1 MSYLSLY
8 EIDDDGRILKDLSGE
23 QRRETEKELRALIGQ
38 PEDFMMTSFA
48 AQGSMNNFIAQGPT
62 ERKKTISNFMGLD
75 VYDQMQLILKEDS
88 AGVKSLLKRLDV
100 KDWVA
105 ETRNEKQNICELER
119 RKDDL
124 ETEIHDFRARYSLLK
139 DQANEQSGG
148 NFIDPAAL
156 AHKKKSLNLKTKQLT
171 DIKSNLVVLEKEKMV
186 TIRRLEK
193 YITIRDSFPLESYKR
208 RSELLSDLK
217 NSLHKMSS
225 KFDKEKTLM
234 CSQNKSVKLLKEVP
248 CEDQFPTCKFIKE
261 SHKNKLLLQTQK
273 NLVGSLKDELSEA
286 KEKVA
291 ELETEGLLQ
300 KINRYDQ
307 LVKNISSLEMKKVIA
322 ESNIGN
328 DENQK
333 NILEGQIA
341 KIKTQ
346 IAEMELKSIDDKSVI
361 VKKLQDL
368 LQALDLEI
376 ESKKSELFE
385 NLRQIGQSTARIK
398 RFQEE
403 SLEYDRL
410 QVEWKV
416 YDFLLKATSWR
427 GIPTY
432 IMSRQMPIINAELA
446 KILQDVA
453 GFTVELQVDERNTDI
468 FINYGDS
475 RRPIECGS
483 GMEKMVSSMSL
494 RVALGNVSNL
504 NKSDMFIVDEGFGS
518 LDPQNIE
525 AVATLLRRLKKY
537 YRLIIIISHIDVVK
551 DSVDDVIEITKKG
564 KDSKVVYA

>member
-1 MSYLSLY
+1 MKNWPPGARYRIRSNIQLDPKTQRKVATVLRREHNADEVVYKLELKQDLGLSEVIANKIKIADLANPETHKNLLREYVGEVDADDIEFWAEVDRIIEEILPKVKISSDHKGNKWSIRRMNFDNTFGYGSDNSINFQKLSGIVGLFGKNRSGKSSIPGTMMYGLFNSNDRGISSVQHVINSRQQDCSSDIIFSVNGKLYRLERHSVRYSARGARNAGAMSYLSLY

-307 LVKNISSLEMKKVIA
+307 LVK
-322 ESNIGN
+322 
-328 DENQK
+328 
-333 NILEGQIA
+333 
-341 KIKTQ
+341 
-346 IAEMELKSIDDKSVI
+346 
-361 VKKLQDL
+361 
-368 LQALDLEI
+368 
-376 ESKKSELFE
+376 
-385 NLRQIGQSTARIK
+385 
-398 RFQEE
+398 
-403 SLEYDRL
+403 
-410 QVEWKV
+410 
-416 YDFLLKATSWR
+416 
-427 GIPTY
+427 
-432 IMSRQMPIINAELA
+432 
-446 KILQDVA
+446 
-453 GFTVELQVDERNTDI
+453 
-468 FINYGDS
+468 
-475 RRPIECGS
+475 
-483 GMEKMVSSMSL
+483 
-494 RVALGNVSNL
+494 
-504 NKSDMFIVDEGFGS
+504 
-518 LDPQNIE
+518 
-525 AVATLLRRLKKY
+525 
-537 YRLIIIISHIDVVK
+537 
-551 DSVDDVIEITKKG
+551 
-564 KDSKVVYA
+564 

>member
-1 MSYLSLY
+1 
-8 EIDDDGRILKDLSGE
+8 
-23 QRRETEKELRALIGQ
+23 
-38 PEDFMMTSFA
+38 
-48 AQGSMNNFIAQGPT
+48 
-62 ERKKTISNFMGLD
+62 
-75 VYDQMQLILKEDS
+75 
-88 AGVKSLLKRLDV
+88 
-100 KDWVA
+100 
-105 ETRNEKQNICELER
+105 
-119 RKDDL
+119 
-124 ETEIHDFRARYSLLK
+124 
-139 DQANEQSGG
+139 
-148 NFIDPAAL
+148 
-156 AHKKKSLNLKTKQLT
+156 
-171 DIKSNLVVLEKEKMV
+171 
-186 TIRRLEK
+186 
-193 YITIRDSFPLESYKR
+193 
-208 RSELLSDLK
+208 
-217 NSLHKMSS
+217 
-225 KFDKEKTLM
+225 
-234 CSQNKSVKLLKEVP
+234 
-248 CEDQFPTCKFIKE
+248 
-261 SHKNKLLLQTQK
+261 
-273 NLVGSLKDELSEA
+273 
-286 KEKVA
+286 
-291 ELETEGLLQ
+291 
-300 KINRYDQ
+300 
-307 LVKNISSLEMKKVIA
+307 MKKVIA